1 MKGGFKN
8 MVTYTLKELE
18 PVLKRKVKTI
28 KDYINYGDLKASII
42 YGRYLVTE
50 EDLKK
55 FLESK
60 KISY

>member
-1 MKGGFKN
+1 

-28 KDYINYGDLKASII
+28 KDYINYGELNASII

-60 KISY
+60 KIS